1 MHTALS
7 PFETG
12 NLRYLDPDRLALARH
27 GDALRL
33 TLEGDRC
40 YLQVS
45 AVRAFPLS
53 EPLRYISL
61 RDATDDEIGIVADAA
76 ALDEGSRRLLEEE
89 LDRRYMV
96 PVITAVLGI
105 VERFGSVEW
114 RVATDRGERSFT
126 TRNLRENVTQPAP
139 TRYLISDVDG
149 NRFDIRDIAALDAAS
164 QRFLMRHL

>member
-7 PFETG
+7 PLEIG
-12 NLRYLDPDRLALARH
+12 NVRYLDPSRLQFARH
-27 GDALRL
+27 GDGLRL
-33 TLEGDRC
+33 TIEGECC
-40 YLQVS
+40 YGAVS

-53 EPLRYISL
+53 EPLRFLSL
-61 RDATDDEIGIVADAA
+61 RDANDDEIGLLADAA
-76 ALDEGSRRLLEEE
+76 PLDAASRKLLEEE

-96 PVITAVLGI
+96 PVITGVRRV
-105 VERFGSVEW
+105 VERFGTVEW
-114 RVATDRGERSFT
+114 HVATDRGERTFT

-164 QRFLMRHL
+164 QKHLMRHL